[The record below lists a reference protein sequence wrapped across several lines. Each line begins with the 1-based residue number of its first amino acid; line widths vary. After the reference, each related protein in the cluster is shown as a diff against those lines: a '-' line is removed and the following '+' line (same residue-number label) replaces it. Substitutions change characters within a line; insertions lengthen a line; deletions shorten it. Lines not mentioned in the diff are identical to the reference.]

1 MTYTVRIAAAL
12 SLLLPINA
20 VATSATENR
29 IDRIRPD
36 APELAAPGPHQVGV
50 RTITFRNPD
59 QIDIPKVE
67 ADRAPPRYERP
78 LKVEV
83 WYPATVSEPGGDYQ
97 VFLRDGKTEVTI
109 AGKAVRD
116 AAPEKSG
123 QSFPLIILSHGYP
136 GNRYLMAHLG
146 ENLASKG
153 YVVASVDHTDSTYND
168 RAAFGSTLVNRP
180 LDQRAVL
187 EEIARLAAQKD
198 SFLDG
203 IVDVSRTGLI
213 GYSMGGYGAMITA
226 GAGITEKA
234 VSAEW
239 SAPAGTLAMHQ
250 AGTSTHADLFDPRFK
265 AIIAIAPWGMQ
276 RGMWD
281 EKGLGELKVPIF
293 FMAGNAD
300 DVSDYGKGIR
310 PLFEGAK
317 PVERYLLTFDHANH
331 NAAAPMPAPVES
343 YAVSEALGFAPF
355 DHYADPVWDT
365 VRMNNI
371 AQHFATAW
379 FDLKLKNETDK
390 EKYLSLVANAEDGV
404 WAANPDGSV
413 KPEHTYWTGFK
424 NRTAKGLTLE
434 HKPAE

>member
-1 MTYTVRIAAAL
+1 MSYILKFAAAV
-12 SLLLPINA
+12 SLVCPV
-20 VATSATENR
+20 VAQAADNR
-29 IDRIRPD
+29 IDIIRPD
-36 APELAAPGPHQVGV
+36 APELAALGSHQVGV
-50 RTITFRNPD
+50 RTITLSTPD
-59 QIDIPKVE
+59 QIDILKVE
-67 ADRAPPRYERP
+67 ADKAPPRYARP
-78 LKVEV
+78 LTVEV
-83 WYPATVSEPGGDYQ
+83 WYPATVNAPGGEYRT
-97 VFLRDGKTEVTI
+97 FLRDGKTEVSL
-109 AGKAVRD
+109 AGRAVRD
-116 AAPEKSG
+116 AAPEKAG

-136 GNRYLMAHLG
+136 GNRYLLAPLG

-153 YVVASVDHTDSTYND
+153 YVVASIDHTDSTYND

-187 EEIARLAAQKD
+187 DEIARLGAQKD
-198 SFLDG
+198 SFLG
-203 IVDVSRTGLI
+203 GMVDVSSTGLI

-226 GAGITEKA
+226 GAGVTEKA
-234 VSAEW
+234 VSADW

-250 AGTSTHADLFDPRFK
+250 AGTETHAALFDPRFK

-281 EKGLGELKVPIF
+281 EKGLGEIKVPIF
-293 FMAGNAD
+293 FMAGSVD

-331 NAAAPMPAPVES
+331 NAAAPMPAPLES
-343 YAVSEALGFAPF
+343 YKVSETLGYAPF

-371 AQHFATAW
+371 AQHFASAW
-379 FDLKLKNETDK
+379 FDLKLKNDTSK
-390 EKYLSLVANAEDGV
+390 GKYLDLVEDSEKGV
-404 WAANPDGSV
+404 WAANKDGTFQPGHS
-413 KPEHTYWTGFK
+413 YWTGFK

-434 HKPAE
+434 HRLAE

>member
-1 MTYTVRIAAAL
+1 MTDVLRIAAAL
-12 SLLLPINA
+12 TLVLPLA
-20 VATSATENR
+20 AKATENR
-29 IDRIRPD
+29 LDRIRPD
-36 APELAAPGPHQVGV
+36 APELAALGPYQVGV

-59 QIDIPKVE
+59 QIDMLKVE
-67 ADRAPPRYERP
+67 TDKSPPRYERP
-78 LKVEV
+78 LKLEI
-83 WYPATVSEPGGDYQ
+83 WYPATVTETGGDYR
-97 VFLRDGKTEVTI
+97 VFLRDGRTEVSI

-116 AAPEKSG
+116 ATPEKAG
-123 QSFPLIILSHGYP
+123 QTFPLIILSHGYP

-168 RAAFGSTLVNRP
+168 RAAFASTLVNRP

-187 EEIARLAAQKD
+187 EEIARLGAEQD
-198 SFLDG
+198 SFLSG
-203 IVDVSRTGLI
+203 VVDVSRTGLI
-213 GYSMGGYGAMITA
+213 GYSMGAYGAMITA
-226 GAGITEKA
+226 GAGVTENA
-234 VSAEW
+234 VAAAW

-250 AGTSTHADLFDPRFK
+250 AETPSHAELFDPRFK

-281 EKGLGELKVPIF
+281 EKGLNEIKVPIF

-300 DVSDYGKGIR
+300 DVSDYARGIR
-310 PLFEGAK
+310 PLFESAK
-317 PVERYLLTFDHANH
+317 PVDRYLLTFNHASH

-343 YAVSEALGFAPF
+343 YAMSETLGFAPF

-390 EKYLSLVANAEDGV
+390 GKYLDLVEKADDGV
-404 WAANPDGSV
+404 WAANPDGSL
-413 KPEHTYWTGFK
+413 KPEHSYWTGFK

-434 HKPAE
+434 HKAAE